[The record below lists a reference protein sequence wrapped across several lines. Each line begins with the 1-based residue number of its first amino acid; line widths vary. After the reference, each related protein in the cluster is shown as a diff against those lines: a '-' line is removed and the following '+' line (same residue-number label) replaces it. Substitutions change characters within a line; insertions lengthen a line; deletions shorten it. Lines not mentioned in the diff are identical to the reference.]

1 MARAEAVV
9 NTGVAHADVAAAD
22 DDDVADDTAALDRF
36 FEMVVLTVLLFI
48 IACKDI
54 AGAVV
59 AAQ

>member
-1 MARAEAVV
+1 MARAEDVV
-9 NTGVAHADVAAAD
+9 NTGVAHADVAAA
-22 DDDVADDTAALDRF
+22 DDVADDTAALDRF